1 MKSFHWL
8 ILWLAGLARDAV
20 GRLLSAEIR
29 LGTAMAREEFFA
41 QAELQAAEF
50 ERTNRPELAAAIRVE
65 IARLKNED
73 ALSSGGGPVASAVA
87 PPSPEPQLA
96 EAPTDDKPATRR
108 GAKKALPQSPSSA
121 DPYAPPPGPPWFK

>member
-20 GRLLSAEIR
+20 GRLLSSEIR

-50 ERTNRPELAAAIRVE
+50 ERTNRPELAAAIRSEV
-65 IARLKNED
+65 ARLRHED
-73 ALSSGGGPVASAVA
+73 ATLAA
-87 PPSPEPQLA
+87 PPGDAPGLA
-96 EAPTDDKPATRR
+96 PPGSAPPLPEAPTDGKPATRR
-108 GAKKALPQSPSSA
+108 AAKKALPQSPRA
-121 DPYAPPPGPPWFK
+121 NDPYSPPPGPHWIP